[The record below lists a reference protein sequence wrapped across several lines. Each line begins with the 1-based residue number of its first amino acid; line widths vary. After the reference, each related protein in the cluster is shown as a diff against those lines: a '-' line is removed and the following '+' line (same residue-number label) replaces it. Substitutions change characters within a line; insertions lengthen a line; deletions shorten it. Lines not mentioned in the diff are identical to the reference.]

1 MPPAATNFSFYLPIY
16 NIFPL
21 YSMHREMDEAEAIRP
36 KGNREKKSPALHFFR
51 RALILKAGILHG
63 RGAPVGNG
71 KGESLWNTVLTGIRT
86 AALRCWGWAVC
97 ACPRWSRAAP
107 PSTTRAPGRWW
118 TRPCAG
124 ALPILTWRIRTTAA
138 ARKNSSARRWKNIR
152 GNRFTW
158 QRRCRCGS
166 WKRRRIWSRCSTSS
180 WPTAVWT
187 ILIFTCATRWTPN
200 GSRRSGASAR
210 LNFWRGKRPRGRSA
224 AWASRSTTSPPCCA
238 RYAPPT
244 RGILPSCS

>member
-1 MPPAATNFSFYLPIY
+1 MGLCHTVSPVAIFLPEPPYKVRLIGGHCELSKISRKIYPILMFKFLYIVLRRLISHTSYNLISLLIIIMEIIINIFPMPSYASCNYQLFIFIYLYIL
-16 NIFPL
+16 IFPL

-36 KGNREKKSPALHFFR
+36 KGNRERKSPALRIFF
-51 RALILKAGILHG
+51 AASLILKAGILHG

-124 ALPILTWRIRTTAA
+124 HYL
-138 ARKNSSARRWKNIR
+138 
-152 GNRFTW
+152 F
-158 QRRCRCGS
+158 
-166 WKRRRIWSRCSTSS
+166 
-180 WPTAVWT
+180 
-187 ILIFTCATRWTPN
+187 
-200 GSRRSGASAR
+200 
-210 LNFWRGKRPRGRSA
+210 
-224 AWASRSTTSPPCCA
+224 
-238 RYAPPT
+238 
-244 RGILPSCS
+244 